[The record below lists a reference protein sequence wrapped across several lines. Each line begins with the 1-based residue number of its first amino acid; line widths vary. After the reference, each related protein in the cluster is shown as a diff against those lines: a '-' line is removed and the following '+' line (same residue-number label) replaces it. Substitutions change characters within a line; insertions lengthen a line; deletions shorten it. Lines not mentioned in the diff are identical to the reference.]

1 MNLNITK
8 TLNLSNAQ
16 VKDII
21 IKYLHRYYNIS
32 GIFDIKFM
40 IENNQLS
47 NTKVNISEN
56 DSSEMYHIDNA
67 E

>member
-56 DSSEMYHIDNA
+56 DS
-67 E
+67 